1 MPIQELM
8 PLIIIFIYLVI
19 AGAIVFGILSIIKYF
34 TSRKA
39 SKENLEDRV
48 SGLKGKKKIPSRI
61 D

>member
-34 TSRKA
+34 RSRKA
-39 SKENLEDRV
+39 SKEDLEARV
-48 SGLKGKKKIPSRI
+48 SGLKEKENSFKN
-61 D
+61 